1 MSNRSACIWGCGR
14 MVLKSNGECRK
25 CRRQRLKDGRKKT
38 AKASLGLVKI
48 TPPFET
54 AKQKFDRVRGKVW
67 NRPKFGSIVREMMR
81 PFRPIDPEASLG
93 IFALLANMKK
103 KANPS
108 PAVTEEGQV
117 VTE

>member
-1 MSNRSACIWGCGR
+1 MSNRTACIWGCGR
-14 MVLKSNGECRK
+14 MVLETNGECRK

-38 AKASLGLVKI
+38 AKANLGLVKI

-67 NRPKFGSIVREMMR
+67 NRPKFGSIVREMLR
-81 PFRPIDPEASLG
+81 LFRPIDPDASLG
-93 IFALLANMKK
+93 IWSMFSMKSK

-108 PAVTEEGQV
+108 PVAAEEGQV

>member
-1 MSNRSACIWGCGR
+1 

-25 CRRQRLKDGRKKT
+25 CRRQRLNDGRKKT
-38 AKASLGLVKI
+38 AKANPALVKI

-67 NRPKFGSIVREMMR
+67 NRPKFGSIVREMLR
-81 PFRPIDPEASLG
+81 PFRPIDPETSLG
-93 IFALLANMKK
+93 IFSLFAMKPK
-103 KANPS
+103 KSNPS

>member
-38 AKASLGLVKI
+38 AKANLGLVKI

-67 NRPKFGSIVREMMR
+67 NRPKLGSIVREMMR

-93 IFALLANMKK
+93 IFSIFANMKK
-103 KANPS
+103 KSSSS
-108 PAVTEEGQV
+108 PAVTEEEQV
-117 VTE
+117 GAE